1 MARNSR
7 PKAALLLAGL
17 LLAGCLNQA
26 AKPATRPRPGPSSSS
41 ARAGSGQPPSS
52 SSTLVVTTSPAKTT
66 GSPVAAWLA
75 SERAFYR
82 AGQSG
87 SPDYPPL
94 LSSFAPSSPALKSV
108 VSFLTALRA
117 AGVVAPSS
125 YRLGDGRLL
134 SEAAGRAV
142 VTGCAFD
149 TGSIYRTTRQPAPA
163 ALGGGA
169 GFTAYRVTLLLRS
182 RRWLVWSV
190 FATSSSSKGAG
201 PCENF

>member
-1 MARNSR
+1 MAGSSR
-7 PKAALLLAGL
+7 PTPALVLAALLLAG
-17 LLAGCLNQA
+17 CLGQGA
-26 AKPATRPRPGPSSSS
+26 RPA
-41 ARAGSGQPPSS
+41 ARARHALPPPRSPERQPAPP
-52 SSTLVVTTSPAKTT
+52 SSTLVADTPPGAAPD
-66 GSPVAAWLA
+66 GPVSAWLA
-75 SERAFYR
+75 SERAFYA
-82 AGQSG
+82 AGAAG

-94 LSSFAPSSPALKSV
+94 LSSFAPASPALKSV

-125 YRLGDGRLL
+125 YRVGEGRLVA
-134 SEAAGRAV
+134 EAGGRAV

-149 TGSIYRTTRQPAPA
+149 TGSLYRATSEPAPP

-190 FATSSSSKGAG
+190 LATSASSGEPG
-201 PCENF
+201 PCEGF